1 MGAKLG
7 DEGDGGYIAD
17 INVTPLVDITLVL
30 LIVFMVATP
39 VIMNQA
45 VRVRL
50 PKVAHAQ
57 AAMPTTV
64 SVTLKK
70 DGTLFFNGE
79 KTSLVNLRRLLKE
92 RLAKERRRQG
102 RDDVKLQAI
111 IAADREVSHG
121 DVMHL
126 VDVVKDCGV
135 TEFAFNIDKVDK
147 VPSP

>member
-17 INVTPLVDITLVL
+17 INVTPFVDITLVL

-50 PKVAHAQ
+50 PKVSHAQ

-70 DGTLFFNGE
+70 DGALFFNGE
-79 KTSLVNLRRLLKE
+79 KTTLGKLRELLRARLSQE
-92 RLAKERRRQG
+92 RQRQG
-102 RDDVKLQAI
+102 RQDVKLQAI

-135 TEFAFNIDKVDK
+135 TEFAFNIEKVQQ
-147 VPSP
+147 VPKP